1 MSVRG
6 RKIKAALAPYALIAP
21 TVVLVLVFLYGVV
34 NGVLQGFGIMPFLG
48 KTEFTAQYYL
58 EAFSRPDFTTSLG
71 FSLYISAVSS
81 VLAVVGGIVL
91 SAALTRLSASRA
103 FQVLGI
109 NIPLMTAHTLVVL
122 FVVSLFAGTGLV
134 PRVLYAFGLID
145 GIGAFPSV
153 VGDPSGWGIVLVYLW
168 KEIPFVAFCTIAIM
182 ANVSDRYGE
191 AALTLGASAVKSFF
205 AITLPLCKGALTKAF
220 LVVFA
225 FSFGAYEVPFLLGP
239 TLPKAIPVLA
249 YMEFQNPDI
258 LNRTY
263 AMAINGVM
271 ALVCTVLAIAYFI
284 VLQRERKR

>member
-1 MSVRG
+1 MSLRG
-6 RKIKAALAPYALIAP
+6 RKIKGALAPYALIAP
-21 TVVLVLVFLYGVV
+21 TVVLVLVFIYGVV

-48 KTEFTAQYYL
+48 KTEFTLQYYL
-58 EAFSRPDFTTSLG
+58 EAFGRADFTASLG

-81 VLAVVGGIVL
+81 ALAVVGGIVL

-103 FQVLGI
+103 LQAVGI
-109 NIPLMTAHTLVVL
+109 SIPLMTAHTLVVL

-134 PRVLYAFGLID
+134 PRALYALGLID

-191 AALTLGASAVKSFF
+191 AALTLGASALRSFF
-205 AITLPLCKGALTKAF
+205 SVTLPLCKGALVKAF
-220 LVVFA
+220 LIVFA
-225 FSFGAYEVPFLLGP
+225 FSFGSYEVPFLLGP

-249 YMEFQNPDI
+249 YLEFQNPDI
-258 LNRTY
+258 LNRSY
-263 AMAINGVM
+263 AMAINGIM
-271 ALVCTVLAIAYFI
+271 MLICTVLAIVYFI
-284 VLQRERKR
+284 VLQRERRR